1 MIFEYFRRNT
11 YLVFRKVS
19 PYIGSK
25 FASISSLKRYFVVVL
40 SKKWGEGATR
50 TMVKAKRKER
60 TKRSIKNCYA
70 RRGVYVSNLSFVPIV
85 SYFIDEPISL
95 RNENNRLITSQAKTL
110 VSIVRYK
117 VRNVRFLSFRIILG
131 IAV

>member
-1 MIFEYFRRNT
+1 MGGGGDSYDGESET
-11 YLVFRKVS
+11 ERKNEK
-19 PYIGSK
+19 IDK
-25 FASISSLKRYFVVVL
+25 I
-40 SKKWGEGATR
+40 
-50 TMVKAKRKER
+50 
-60 TKRSIKNCYA
+60 NCYA
-70 RRGVYVSNLSFVPIV
+70 RRGVSNLSFVPIV

>member
-1 MIFEYFRRNT
+1 MGGGGDSYDGESET
-11 YLVFRKVS
+11 ERKNEK
-19 PYIGSK
+19 IDK
-25 FASISSLKRYFVVVL
+25 I
-40 SKKWGEGATR
+40 
-50 TMVKAKRKER
+50 
-60 TKRSIKNCYA
+60 NCYA

-117 VRNVRFLSFRIILG
+117 VRNMRFLSFRIILG

>member
-1 MIFEYFRRNT
+1 MGGGGDSYDGESET
-11 YLVFRKVS
+11 ERKNEK
-19 PYIGSK
+19 IDK
-25 FASISSLKRYFVVVL
+25 I
-40 SKKWGEGATR
+40 
-50 TMVKAKRKER
+50 
-60 TKRSIKNCYA
+60 NCYA
-70 RRGVYVSNLSFVPIV
+70 RRDVSNLSFVPIV